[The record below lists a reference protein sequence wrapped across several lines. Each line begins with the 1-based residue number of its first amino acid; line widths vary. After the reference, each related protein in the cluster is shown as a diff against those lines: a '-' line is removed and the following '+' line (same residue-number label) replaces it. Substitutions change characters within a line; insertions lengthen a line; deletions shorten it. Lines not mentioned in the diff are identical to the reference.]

1 MNPRSM
7 QSGSVHPLMPP
18 RDPHAFHLADL
29 ARSNLQYPPYV
40 PVQAQ
45 SHAQYSNPQHDVF
58 GPSAPLYSHPGMV
71 PQPIG
76 TMNHYHDGPSAY
88 PTSSIQGL
96 GNGILPSNS
105 PRMNQPMFPMAQNQ
119 PLFTSPYGATGSLA
133 LGNSH
138 TNGTP
143 TLPAPQAPFTPRQQ
157 RSDRLSLS
165 GNTPGAAITARDAS
179 TNVTPP
185 RTAQDLLLR
194 VLGTTPNTTSSGNT
208 HNAGSGSNVVSR
220 PRLSASPPRVNSS
233 GSSPDRRPAP
243 LLFGTSAGNS
253 IWAP

>member
-1 MNPRSM
+1 M
-7 QSGSVHPLMPP
+7 QSGSVPPPMPP

-29 ARSNLQYPPYV
+29 ARSNLQYSPYV
-40 PVQAQ
+40 P
-45 SHAQYSNPQHDVF
+45 VF
-58 GPSAPLYSHPGMV
+58 GPSAPLYNHPGMV

-76 TMNHYHDGPSAY
+76 AMNHYHDGPSAY
-88 PTSSIQGL
+88 HTNIQGL
-96 GNGILPSNS
+96 GNGIPPTNS
-105 PRMNQPMFPMAQNQ
+105 PRMNQPISSMAHNQ
-119 PLFTSPYGATGSLA
+119 PQFASPYRATGSVP

-138 TNGTP
+138 TNGVP
-143 TLPAPQAPFTPRQQ
+143 TLPTPQAPFTPRQQ
-157 RSDRLSLS
+157 RSDRLSFS
-165 GNTPGAAITARDAS
+165 GNTSGVGTNARDAS
-179 TNVTPP
+179 PNVTPP

-194 VLGTTPNTTSSGNT
+194 VLGTTPNAASSGNT
-208 HNAGSGSNVVSR
+208 HNVGSSSNVVSR